1 MLKILVSLLQ
11 IFSVYS
17 QYGGNV
23 IVGNMMPGGNIDNHD
38 CITSAGYT
46 WCESSNDCIR
56 QWETPCEDNF
66 IDCND
71 CLTKQKNGYN
81 IACPTN
87 CDLVEIKPPI
97 VECPEVMCMM
107 YCEFG
112 NMIDSNGCQ
121 ICQCNEVS
129 HIEAPPKSETLTIP
143 NDCILWYDG
152 CNTCMVQNKLLSGC
166 TRLMCFTSDNP
177 RCMRYSG
184 H

>member
-1 MLKILVSLLQ
+1 MLKMLVSLLQ

-17 QYGGNV
+17 QYTV
-23 IVGNMMPGGNIDNHD
+23 MPGGDINNHN
-38 CITSAGYT
+38 CIVSAGYT

-56 QWETPCEDNF
+56 QWETPCEDDF

-81 IACPTN
+81 IACPTD
-87 CDLVEIKPPI
+87 CDLVEIEPPI
-97 VECPEVMCMM
+97 VACPEVMCMM
-107 YCEFG
+107 YCEYG
-112 NMIDSNGCQ
+112 NMIDGNGCQ
-121 ICQCNEVS
+121 ICQCNEAS
-129 HIEAPPKSETLTIP
+129 PTPEPLTIP
-143 NDCILWYDG
+143 NECILWYDG

>member
-17 QYGGNV
+17 QYGGN
-23 IVGNMMPGGNIDNHD
+23 IIPGGDIDNHN

-97 VECPEVMCMM
+97 VACPEVMCMM

-112 NMIDSNGCQ
+112 NMIDSDGCQ
-121 ICQCNEVS
+121 ICQCNEELS
-129 HIEAPPKSETLTIP
+129 TPEALPIL

-152 CNTCMVQNKLLSGC
+152 CNTCIVQNKLLSGC

-177 RCMRYSG
+177 RCMRYIG

>member
-1 MLKILVSLLQ
+1 MLKMLVSLLQ

-17 QYGGNV
+17 QYTV
-23 IVGNMMPGGNIDNHD
+23 MPGGDINNHN
-38 CITSAGYT
+38 CIVSAGYT

-56 QWETPCEDNF
+56 QWETPCEDDF

-81 IACPTN
+81 IACPTD
-87 CDLVEIKPPI
+87 CDLVEIEPPI
-97 VECPEVMCMM
+97 VACPEVMCMM
-107 YCEFG
+107 YCEYG
-112 NMIDSNGCQ
+112 NMIDGNGCQ
-121 ICQCNEVS
+121 ICQCNEAS
-129 HIEAPPKSETLTIP
+129 PIP
-143 NDCILWYDG
+143 NECILWYDG

-166 TRLMCFTSDNP
+166 TRLMCFTTDNS